1 MLPGVCARRL
11 ERPKLKMCKLRVGK
25 GVLIKK
31 VPTEK
36 MGDLIPKSILRKLV
50 QASFLWR
57 KGNGRGK
64 R

>member
-1 MLPGVCARRL
+1 MCARRL
-11 ERPKLKMCKLRVGK
+11 ERPKLKMCELRVGK

-57 KGNGRGK
+57 EGEREG
-64 R
+64 